1 MYPSGA
7 VNTAGSARRKR
18 KFQES
23 NKSNQKVGENLD
35 KKGSLKKRTWVKAG
49 QSQLNE

>member
-1 MYPSGA
+1 MYPSGT

-23 NKSNQKVGENLD
+23 NKSNQKVGENLE
-35 KKGSLKKRTWVKAG
+35 KKRELEKGLGARPGRV
-49 QSQLNE
+49 N